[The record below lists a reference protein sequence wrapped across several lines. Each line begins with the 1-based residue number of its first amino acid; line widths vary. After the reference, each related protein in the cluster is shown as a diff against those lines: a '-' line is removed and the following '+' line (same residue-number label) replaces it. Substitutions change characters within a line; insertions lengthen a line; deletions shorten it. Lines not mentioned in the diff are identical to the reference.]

1 MKKHQMWR
9 KNEKIFISSTKSDIF
24 VLQTNKE
31 YMENQKISIQKLK
44 LLDEM
49 HHFSQHQRRTIN
61 TSKLR
66 EDLKQDSLTIPQNK
80 LGLG

>member
-1 MKKHQMWR
+1 MWR

-49 HHFSQHQRRTIN
+49 HHFSQH
-61 TSKLR
+61 
-66 EDLKQDSLTIPQNK
+66 
-80 LGLG
+80 